1 LNSADQ
7 VPAAPL
13 SSVRRVL
20 VATTCAFLLVAPF
33 SGSAGWR
40 AASLLLAAAALA
52 FDRGE
57 SVRRLREAPRS
68 FVIAWIAWAMLAIA
82 SVAWSERPAYS
93 ATELRAELM
102 YGTLALGV
110 FFVAASSTAWLR
122 TWWCVLMAGSA
133 LAFAAPLL
141 EHLLGTRFSR
151 HDLDGGPGPWS
162 THLVLIA
169 PLFVALAWTG
179 PWSAQR
185 RPLALAAAIGL
196 LVFSAWATANRIV
209 WVALAAEL
217 GTVALLHGALAP
229 SRVNRGSMVVLV
241 SLAAVLVAVALP
253 ASIIE
258 RSERYFPGRSGVT
271 QLQHDARP
279 LLWAAAWD
287 KFREAPLLGHGF
299 GREILESTFRAHT
312 PPDQPEP
319 TLQHAHNTF
328 IDIALETG
336 LAGVAIFVALL
347 LALARVH
354 LRLLRD
360 PALAP
365 LGIIGL
371 SVIAGFVVKNLTDDF
386 FHRHNALLFWAIQA
400 ALAGY
405 GLRALGRR
413 GESGDWISK
422 PRRVTRP

>member
-1 LNSADQ
+1 MTVLNSADE

-13 SSVRRVL
+13 PSVRRVL

-52 FDRGE
+52 FDREEGA
-57 SVRRLREAPRS
+57 SRLRAAPRG
-68 FVIAWIAWAMLAIA
+68 FVLAWIAWALLAIA
-82 SVAWSERPAYS
+82 SVGWSERPAYS
-93 ATELRAELM
+93 ATELRAELL

-110 FFVAASSTAWLR
+110 FFAAGSSAARLR

-141 EHLLGTRFSR
+141 EHLLGMRFSR

-162 THLVLIA
+162 THLVLVA
-169 PLFVALAWTG
+169 PLFAALAWTG
-179 PWSAQR
+179 PWSARR

-196 LVFSAWATANRIV
+196 LVFSAWTTGNRIV
-209 WVALAAEL
+209 WVALAVEL

-229 SRVNRGSMVVLV
+229 SRVGRGRSIVVLV

-279 LLWAAAWD
+279 VLWAAAWD
-287 KFREAPLLGHGF
+287 KFRERPLLGHGF
-299 GREILESTFRAHT
+299 GREILESTFLAHT
-312 PPDQPEP
+312 PSDQPEP

-336 LAGVAIFVALL
+336 LAGAAIFVALL
-347 LALARVH
+347 LALSRVH

-360 PALAP
+360 ATLAP
-365 LGIIGL
+365 LGIMGL
-371 SVIAGFVVKNLTDDF
+371 SVIAGYVVKNLTDDF

-405 GLRALGRR
+405 GLRALQRR
-413 GESGDWISK
+413 GESG
-422 PRRVTRP
+422 V

>member
-1 LNSADQ
+1 MNSADE

-20 VATTCAFLLVAPF
+20 LGTTCAFLLVAPF
-33 SGSAGWR
+33 AGSAGWR
-40 AASLLLAAAALA
+40 ATSLLLAAGALA
-52 FDRGE
+52 FDGAE
-57 SVRRLREAPRS
+57 SARRLREAPRS
-68 FVIAWIAWAMLAIA
+68 FVMAWIAWALLAIA

-93 ATELRAELM
+93 ATELRAELL
-102 YGTLALGV
+102 YATLSLAV
-110 FFVAASSTAWLR
+110 FFVGASSGARLR

-141 EHLLGTRFSR
+141 EHLLGVRFSR

-169 PLFVALAWTG
+169 PLFVGLAWTG
-179 PWSAQR
+179 PWSAR
-185 RPLALAAAIGL
+185 RHPLALAAAIGL
-196 LVFSAWATANRIV
+196 LVFSAWTTGNRIV

-229 SRVNRGSMVVLV
+229 PRGPRGRSIVVLV
-241 SLAAVLVAVALP
+241 SLAAALVAVALP

-279 LLWAAAWD
+279 ALWAAAWD
-287 KFREAPLLGHGF
+287 KFRERPLLGHGF
-299 GREILESTFRAHT
+299 GREILESTFLAHT

-336 LAGVAIFVALL
+336 LAGVALFVALL

-354 LRLLRD
+354 VRLMRD
-360 PALAP
+360 PALAT

-371 SVIAGFVVKNLTDDF
+371 GSIAGYVVKNLTDDF

-405 GLRALGRR
+405 GLRARQRR
-413 GESGDWISK
+413 GE
-422 PRRVTRP
+422 RRD